1 MPTWGIRAHDL
12 GRRPA
17 EDLARAVGDRGLTCV
32 QLALHKALPGFEPV
46 AGALTP
52 KVAQAVARAFADQG
66 VSIAVLGCYIDPVA
80 GEPEALEAGLL
91 RFEELLRHARAFGC
105 PVVATETGVP
115 IPDSE
120 AVFDRLVASFR
131 RLARVAEAE
140 GVRIGVEGV
149 AHHHTVCTHDLM
161 DRLLASVGSP
171 SLGVVYDPANFLA
184 TDDEGHLGEAVDDA
198 LTRFGPRL
206 VALHAKD
213 CRIFEGTKIGDLPA
227 GTGDVPWAYLFR
239 GLEARGLGHLPVL
252 LEDTGPA
259 TLGPALAYLR
269 DAWSRGRGEP

>member
-1 MPTWGIRAHDL
+1 MPIWGIRAHDL

-17 EDLARAVGDRGLTCV
+17 EDLARAVRAQGLTCV

-46 AGALTP
+46 AGSLTP
-52 KVAQAVARAFADQG
+52 AVAQTVARAFADQG
-66 VSIAVLGCYIDPVA
+66 VSIAVLGCYIDPVTTDPA
-80 GEPEALEAGLL
+80 ALEAGLA
-91 RFEELLRHARAFGC
+91 RFEELLRHARALGC
-105 PVVATETGVP
+105 SVVATETGVP

-131 RLARVAEAE
+131 RLARVAESE
-140 GVRIGVEGV
+140 GVRVGVEGV

-161 DRLLASVGSP
+161 DRLLGEVGSP

-184 TDDEGHLGEAVDDA
+184 TDDEGRLEAAVDDA

-213 CRIFEGTKIGDLPA
+213 CRIFQGTKVGDLPA
-227 GTGDVPWAYLFR
+227 GTGDVPWSHVFR
-239 GLEARGLGHLPVL
+239 GLEARGLGGLPVL
-252 LEDTGPA
+252 LEDTGPT
-259 TLGPALAYLR
+259 TLGPALTYLR
-269 DAWSRGRGEP
+269 DAWSRGRA